1 MYEIKEY
8 NKVHEEEVKKL
19 WVDVCVEEYG
29 FEIWRDAMNKVIEDE
44 YEKILIAMHDGKVIG
59 TIAYQH
65 FDDSIAEIKR
75 VYVYKEHRGNLV
87 AKDLLDIM
95 MDVIKEKDYKKVLIE
110 TWEQFASAIRFYM
123 KHGFELKEQE
133 DQKYIFLKDI

>member
-1 MYEIKEY
+1 MYKIIEY
-8 NKVHEEEVKKL
+8 SKVHEEEVRKL

-44 YEKILIAMHDGKVIG
+44 YEKILLAVHDGKVIG

-65 FDDSIAEIKR
+65 FNNSVAEIKR

-87 AKDLLDIM
+87 AKDLLNIM
-95 MDVIKEKDYKKVLIE
+95 MDIIKEKEYKQVLIE

-123 KHGFELKEQE
+123 KNGFELKEQE
-133 DQKYIFLKDI
+133 DKKYIFLKDI